1 MGSRSPQA
9 SLKAA
14 EAVLRWSRFTWEI
27 SQKNGQDLFGRGKNF
42 ASSNPRLRQ
51 LLDYARLRCN
61 YCWLMRQ
68 RRNSIEPKWKRS
80 STPRT
85 ITLPICVWMAPV
97 KLCTLC
103 AALLHCLLQV
113 WPVAAVLV
121 RPAAGYCAGPATE
134 GRIRLSSCTD
144 KRKPDA
150 PYHRGRLFWAGAMG

>member
-1 MGSRSPQA
+1 
-9 SLKAA
+9 
-14 EAVLRWSRFTWEI
+14 
-27 SQKNGQDLFGRGKNF
+27 
-42 ASSNPRLRQ
+42 
-51 LLDYARLRCN
+51 
-61 YCWLMRQ
+61 MRQ

-134 GRIRLSSCTD
+134 GRKRLSSCTD

-150 PYHRGRLFWAGAMG
+150 PYHKGTPVLGRCDGLGLGLLRHKGFNDISNWRKNKTPTRRNLLSEDAFWDSLFLAAIHPLVLL